1 MPRGNKR
8 RTDGRV
14 DVTVYIGLDENGRR
28 RYKHFYGATHKE
40 AEAKADEFRI
50 KIGRGIDVDAVGDT
64 VGVWINRWLLS
75 VKSTISFKTYAA
87 YVGFAKYIDEA
98 IGQMPMDKV
107 RPYDVQRI
115 LVDLAERNPHTGRPS
130 SQKLLADVR
139 AVARR
144 MFTYAIGNRVLDH
157 NPADYTAVPKAEP
170 AHQRRALT
178 DEERGWIETT
188 EHRMQLPAMILLYT
202 GLRRGELLPLVRSDF
217 DLDNCT
223 LRVEK
228 FVEMVGGH
236 PQLKRY
242 GKTHYAARE
251 VHFPQLL
258 ADFLRPRLS
267 ALAPVELVC
276 PMSPGK
282 MYTDSGW
289 RAAWRSYLSVL
300 NFEHGTFL
308 TRPDSR
314 FDPQGVPM
322 VIEPFTAHC
331 LRHTFATMMFTA
343 GVDVLTAR
351 DQLGHSDIKTTL
363 GIYTH
368 LQTEKRDRS
377 MTKLNDFLDG
387 KTMLVKCSSED
398 QREASDIKA

>member
-115 LVDLAERNPHTGRPS
+115 LVDLAERDPHTGKPS

-144 MFTYAIGNRVLDH
+144 TFT
-157 NPADYTAVPKAEP
+157 
-170 AHQRRALT
+170 
-178 DEERGWIETT
+178 
-188 EHRMQLPAMILLYT
+188 
-202 GLRRGELLPLVRSDF
+202 
-217 DLDNCT
+217 
-223 LRVEK
+223 
-228 FVEMVGGH
+228 
-236 PQLKRY
+236 
-242 GKTHYAARE
+242 
-251 VHFPQLL
+251 
-258 ADFLRPRLS
+258 
-267 ALAPVELVC
+267 
-276 PMSPGK
+276 
-282 MYTDSGW
+282 
-289 RAAWRSYLSVL
+289 
-300 NFEHGTFL
+300 
-308 TRPDSR
+308 
-314 FDPQGVPM
+314 
-322 VIEPFTAHC
+322 
-331 LRHTFATMMFTA
+331 
-343 GVDVLTAR
+343 
-351 DQLGHSDIKTTL
+351 
-363 GIYTH
+363 
-368 LQTEKRDRS
+368 
-377 MTKLNDFLDG
+377 
-387 KTMLVKCSSED
+387 
-398 QREASDIKA
+398 